1 MRRVLIALA
10 LAAACHK
17 KDDPAPEKDPLL
29 SVAQT
34 ASWTIPG
41 LSKESYVLYGEMGV
55 PHVYAHDQADLGR
68 VLGFT
73 LARDRFFYMDLARRL
88 SQGKIS
94 ALLGAA
100 GLETDLESRATG
112 MTFITDHVL
121 TLIGEDEE
129 MAAYFDGFAAGVN
142 AYIDAV
148 KAGRLAAPSEFDLA
162 AGLLGKSSA
171 ADLLAPFTRRDVVA
185 GIVTVLYESGF
196 ETKDIGRT
204 QDAARLG
211 TAFDGFP
218 EEALRK
224 AGLMGDV
231 WGNVVPPN
239 LVASAPGWKDS
250 HPSTRQGARRNS
262 TGMHVEPGVLSRLK
276 VHTARIETRLKHNW
290 QEGFG
295 SNAWAVDAAHSADGR
310 AMLAA
315 DGHLQ
320 LSVPPILYQV
330 GLDTAHLGGG
340 DIHQVGTMTPA
351 LPLLA
356 TGTNGDIAFG
366 QTQLMGD
373 ITDWYRE
380 ELTLGDD
387 GLPASSKFK
396 GAQKPLLTFSETIDV
411 AQIPP
416 PLGDNA
422 GGPYSFTRYTTFDG
436 RWITSIEG
444 DVVGSYDDGEVH
456 SDAVLLSGD
465 WVKPRDVDGDGAI
478 TAVSF
483 DYTGLT
489 LSNMPRVIDTYTKA
503 KDIDEFK
510 EATSSLVAYSLN
522 LVAADKNG
530 DIFFTGFQAVPCRD
544 YLDRD
549 PDGDWAEGADP
560 NMLLDGTKYGAFT
573 IPLVDGKVDF
583 SQSADPYKCVVSYDD
598 YPHEKSP
605 AQGFVVSANNDPGGF
620 TFDGS
625 LSDDPV
631 YIGGPWLESY
641 RAKRIQDDLAERTA
655 GAGATLDDM
664 KDIQGDHHSNLG
676 AMLVPV
682 LLDAIEAAQ
691 AASMFDVVPGS
702 SAERLVGLY
711 VDQRDRFDEVQAR
724 LTAWQERGLIAE
736 SGVQT
741 FYDAPDAD
749 QVRDAVATSIFNAWM
764 GKYLQ
769 NVVGDEDLPGLGWPT
784 GDTGKF
790 RVMKMALESRGAGN
804 PADLAAYNPATQEAI
819 WFDIASTPELEESD
833 ETALIALRDALAFLE
848 SPETDP
854 GRGGFGTADMD
865 GWVWGMRHLAM
876 VSSLLGDFL
885 GGGDPIF
892 DTFTKPFNITPAIV
906 PLAEGMASDDPRRD
920 LPGFP
925 RPGDHLCIDALN
937 SGTDGTSF
945 DAGDASVNRTVIA
958 LGGEKGFEA
967 YNIIPGGES
976 GLTDSPNFADQAR
989 LWLGN
994 QYLPLYLKVDDV
1006 VAHAERRETFT
1017 GE

>member
-1 MRRVLIALA
+1 MRRVLLTLA
-10 LAAACHK
+10 LVASCHT
-17 KDDPAPEKDPLL
+17 KDDVPAGKDPLL
-29 SVAQT
+29 SVGET
-34 ASWTIPG
+34 ATWTVPG

-88 SQGKIS
+88 SQAKIS
-94 ALLGAA
+94 SLLGAA

-112 MTFITDHVL
+112 MTFIVDHVTDL
-121 TLIGEDEE
+121 VTADPE
-129 MAAYFDGFAAGVN
+129 MAEYFDGFAAGVN

-148 KAGRLAAPSEFDLA
+148 KAGKLAAPSEFVLA
-162 AGLLGKSSA
+162 AGLLGKSDA
-171 ADLLAPFTRRDVVA
+171 AELLEPFTRRDVA
-185 GIVTVLYESGF
+185 GGIVTVLYESGF
-196 ETKDIGRT
+196 ETKDVGRT
-204 QDAARLG
+204 QDAARVA
-211 TAFDGFP
+211 TAFDGFN
-218 EEALRK
+218 ESALRQ
-224 AGLMGDV
+224 AGLLGDV
-231 WGNVVPPN
+231 WGNVLPPN
-239 LVASAPGWKDS
+239 LVASAPGWKDA
-250 HPSTRQGARRNS
+250 HPSSRQGAPRNS
-262 TGMHVEPGVLSRLK
+262 TGMHVEPSVLSRLRE
-276 VHTARIETRLKHNW
+276 HTTHIEARLKHNW

-320 LSVPPILYQV
+320 LAVPPILYGV

-366 QTQLMGD
+366 QTQIMGD

-380 ELTLGDD
+380 EITLGAD
-387 GLPASSKFK
+387 GLPASTLFK
-396 GAQKPLLTFSETIDV
+396 GAQQPVVPASETVDV
-411 AQIPP
+411 AVIPP
-416 PLGDNA
+416 PLGDGK
-422 GGPYSFTRYTTFDG
+422 GGPFTFTRYTTFDG

-444 DVVGSYDDGEVH
+444 DVVGSYDDGEAH
-456 SDAVLLSGD
+456 ADAVLLAGD
-465 WVKPRDVDGDGAI
+465 WIKPRDTDGDGAV

-489 LSNMPRVIDTYTKA
+489 LSNMPRVIDSYTKA
-503 KDIDEFK
+503 TDIDSFK

-522 LVAADKNG
+522 LVAADKEGN
-530 DIFFTGFQAVPCRD
+530 IFYTGFQAVPCRD

-560 NMLLDGTKYGAFT
+560 NMILDGTKYGAFS
-573 IPLVDGKVDF
+573 IPLADGLVDF
-583 SQSADPYKCVVSYDD
+583 GQGADPYKCVVPYDD
-598 YPHEKSP
+598 YPHEKNP

-631 YIGGPWLESY
+631 YIGGPWLESF
-641 RAKRIQDDLAERTA
+641 RAKRIVDDLTEATA
-655 GAGATLDDM
+655 GDGATLDDM
-664 KDIQGDHHSNLG
+664 KAIQADHHSNIG
-676 AMLVPV
+676 ALLVPV
-682 LLDAIEAAQ
+682 LIESIEAAQ
-691 AASMFDVVPGS
+691 TASVDDVAPGS
-702 SAERLVGLY
+702 SAERLVSLY
-711 VDQRDRFDEVQAR
+711 VADKARFDDIHDRMV
-724 LTAWQERGLIAE
+724 AWQERGLIAE
-736 SGVQT
+736 SGVTT

-749 QVRDAVATSIFNAWM
+749 QVKDSVATTIFNAWM
-764 GKYLQ
+764 GKYMN
-769 NVVGDEDLPGLGWPT
+769 NVVGDENLPGLGWPT

-790 RVMKMALESRGAGN
+790 RVMQQSLQSRGPGN
-804 PADLAAYNPATQEAI
+804 PAGLAAYNPTTQEAI

-833 ETALIALRDALAFLE
+833 ETALISLRDALAFLE
-848 SPETDP
+848 SPSTDP

-865 GWVWGMRHLAM
+865 QWVWGLRHLAM
-876 VSSLLGDFL
+876 VTSLLGDFL

-892 DTFTKPFNITPAIV
+892 DSFTKPFNITPAIL
-906 PLAEGMASDDPRRD
+906 PLAENMTADDPRKS

-937 SGTDGTSF
+937 SGTGGTSF
-945 DAGDASVNRTVIA
+945 DSGDASVNRTVIA
-958 LGGEKGFEA
+958 LGGAKGFEA
-967 YNIIPGGES
+967 YNVIPGGES
-976 GLTDSPNFADQAR
+976 GLTDSANFADQAK

-994 QYLPLYLKVDDV
+994 QYLPLYLSVDDV
-1006 VAHAERRETFT
+1006 VAHAERRETFS